1 MKLIVAPIILTLLF
15 SCTKFGKTYR
25 VKGKVINPITGE
37 GFAGAEVSLSRNTIG
52 IPGGSKVQ
60 KTVKTDE
67 NGNFDISKLAVRND
81 GVAVLGLANSE
92 FDIYRIGWTID
103 GGKTFALGMGA
114 KFGKTIHAD
123 YYAVPYGELKYTINN
138 INCFDV
144 TDTLVITT
152 TYQIPSA
159 FYDENLNT
167 STYLGCF
174 QYFGNVYSKLPMGW
188 HFFEGFYK
196 KNNISTIFKDSIY
209 ITENGYHEWIFEY

>member
-81 GVAVLGLANSE
+81 GVAVLGIANSE
-92 FDIYRIGWTID
+92 FDIYRIGWTKD

-114 KFGKTIHAD
+114 KFGKTIHAFSWD
-123 YYAVPYGELKYTINN
+123 LNDEILF
-138 INCFDV
+138 C
-144 TDTLVITT
+144 
-152 TYQIPSA
+152 SA
-159 FYDENLNT
+159 ERSD
-167 STYLGCF
+167 
-174 QYFGNVYSKLPMGW
+174 
-188 HFFEGFYK
+188 
-196 KNNISTIFKDSIY
+196 
-209 ITENGYHEWIFEY
+209 

>member
-1 MKLIVAPIILTLLF
+1 MKHLLFLLISLSLF

-81 GVAVLGLANSE
+81 GVAVLGIANSE
-92 FDIYRIGWTID
+92 FDIYRIGWTKD

-123 YYAVPYGELKYTINN
+123 YYAVPYGEMTLTINN
-138 INCFDV
+138 INCLGPADSMQFCKKYQFD
-144 TDTLVITT
+144 DTFES
-152 TYQIPSA
+152 Y
-159 FYDENLNT
+159 
-167 STYLGCF
+167 STYRLGCYYYNSEPF
-174 QYFGNVYSKLPMGW
+174 LVPIGSY
-188 HFFEGFYK
+188 
-196 KNNISTIFKDSIY
+196 IFKTKVTRNNL
-209 ITENGYHEWIFEY
+209 ITYVYDTVLVSKSGIAHIQIDY